1 MNGVSVPPS
10 EVSLGSFS
18 NDTFWKAT
26 VTGSKFS
33 RLNMSMRMRVIYS
46 LSTLRRRLLFTTG
59 KSLIDVVAS
68 T

>member
-46 LSTLRRRLLFTTG
+46 LSYSPPPFVVYDG
-59 KSLIDVVAS
+59 KIAD
-68 T
+68 